1 MLQALLPEQQLNPPE
16 KKCASPVWTYALSAT
31 QHCYSTILIRF
42 FSNVFLLSV
51 EQLFETFS
59 LEFSLKSLLYIAEC
73 PVHAAR
79 TLAVSGTVVL
89 FLHTFYNNERIIK
102 SLYHIV

>member
-1 MLQALLPEQQLNPPE
+1 MRKSCLDLRIICNSTLLFYHINQIFF
-16 KKCASPVWTYALSAT
+16 KC
-31 QHCYSTILIRF
+31 
-42 FSNVFLLSV
+42 FLLSV